1 MAKSVT
7 IDTNTAKKLV
17 RELERFEKFKMH
29 ALRIIPQDVIP
40 SGSKL
45 WWEKAE
51 LEADE
56 DIKKGRVAN
65 LSSINDLD
73 KPLNE
78 LFQ

>member
-1 MAKSVT
+1 MAKAVT

-17 RELERFEKFKMH
+17 RELEQFEEFKQH
-29 ALRIIPQDVIP
+29 ALRVIPQDIIP

-56 DIKKGRVAN
+56 DIKKGRVISFN
-65 LSSINDLD
+65 SVKDMQNHLD
-73 KPLNE
+73 SLK
-78 LFQ
+78 